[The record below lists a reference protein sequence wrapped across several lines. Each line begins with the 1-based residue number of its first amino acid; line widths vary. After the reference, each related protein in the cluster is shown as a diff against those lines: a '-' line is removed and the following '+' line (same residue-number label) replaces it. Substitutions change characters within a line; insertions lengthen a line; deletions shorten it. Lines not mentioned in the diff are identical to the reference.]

1 MKLLKVKLRKDKD
14 YVYCYL
20 KERIIQEEDCDYYEH
35 NMGCDRNGDFWG
47 RTHRKGSNS
56 GICCTSYKEPL
67 LNSCQH
73 CLEEEKKYEEYR
85 LPEEASK
92 IQQTLNRKN
101 LFDKLKKRGGK
112 SWK

>member
-1 MKLLKVKLRKDKD
+1 MGLLKVKLRKDKD

-20 KERIIQEEDCDYYEH
+20 KEKIIPEEDCDYYEH
-35 NMGCDRNGDFWG
+35 NMECDRNDDFWG

-73 CLEEEKKYEEYR
+73 CLNEEEVYKEYR
-85 LPEEASK
+85 LPETASK
-92 IQQTLNRKN
+92 IHGKLNKKTLI
-101 LFDKLKKRGGK
+101 DKLKGR
-112 SWK
+112 